1 MPEAKKTTK
10 KETKASLKEM
20 KTEIEKDA
28 ADRKDQPKSFQMK
41 VINKVRKLKNRAN
54 SEVVDRSKK
63 VEKLHK
69 KVAAWPLDQMAKV
82 DRLEEIAEDLT
93 AIQEKTIKHSYDL
106 IRTTVKKVDD
116 INNEILK
123 RVEKRLAA

>member
-1 MPEAKKTTK
+1 MSEAQKATK

-28 ADRKDQPKSFQMK
+28 ADRKGQPKSFQMK